1 MKGRASARKTPV
13 PHIPE
18 GCLLKQKEEEIREVT
33 GWPIITWKIADKTE
47 VLVVNRKETIK

>member
-1 MKGRASARKTPV
+1 VKGRASARKTPV